1 MDNRDFSGEQ
11 QAFRDAYE
19 DTLAF
24 LEARQA
30 ACPLSLIDLEGE
42 LYHLTVYEGQ
52 DWGGRGVLKSAEI
65 QGQISA
71 YVTFIDAVKNKA

>member
-1 MDNRDFSGEQ
+1 MDNSDFSGEQ

-19 DTLAF
+19 DTLTF

-30 ACPLSLIDLEGE
+30 IKPLSVIDLEGE
-42 LYHLTVYEGQ
+42 LHHLTVYEGQ
-52 DWGGRGVLKSAEI
+52 DWGGRGPLKNAEI

-71 YVTFIDAVKNKA
+71 YITVIDAMKGNN

>member
-30 ACPLSLIDLEGE
+30 ANPLPLIDLEGE

-71 YVTFIDAVKNKA
+71 YITVIDLEKGKA